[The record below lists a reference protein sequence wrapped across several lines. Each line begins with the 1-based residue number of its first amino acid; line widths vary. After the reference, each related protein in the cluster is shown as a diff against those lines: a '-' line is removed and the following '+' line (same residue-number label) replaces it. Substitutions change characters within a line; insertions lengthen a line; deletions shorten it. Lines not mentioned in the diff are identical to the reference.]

1 MKNAVICFTRV
12 PKPGQTKTR
21 LLPILK
27 PEQCVE
33 LHWAFLKD
41 LARIYSQV
49 DAHLFIAYVPDPDW
63 ESLKSVFPIA
73 GYLPQ
78 KGSDLGEKMYRAI
91 RKVLNLGYESVVLTG
106 ADLPMMTADHI
117 NSGFSALEDHD
128 IALGP
133 TSDGGYYLI
142 GMKEARR
149 EVFQVEGYGENSVY
163 ENTVAAVADAG
174 LTLGTALACDDVD
187 TPDDLRKLVES
198 ISPDTHTGNYLN
210 QKRKEIFGQ

>member
-27 PEQCVE
+27 PEQCVD

-41 LARIYSQV
+41 MARIYSQV

-63 ESLKSVFPIA
+63 ESLKSVFPA
-73 GYLPQ
+73 ADYLPQ

-117 NSGFSALEDHD
+117 SSGFSALKNHD
-128 IALGP
+128 IVLGP

-174 LTLGTALACDDVD
+174 LTLGTARECDDVD
-187 TPDDLRKLVES
+187 TPNDLRKLAES
-198 ISPDTHTGNYLN
+198 ISPDTHTGKFLN
-210 QKRKEIFGQ
+210 QLRKEIFGQ